1 MAEQNQIV
9 AEKKM
14 PMDKIV
20 NAVVSIGAAVVIF
33 GAWAKILHKSFADVM
48 LTVGLLTEALIFIIY
63 AFYHPV
69 DKMDAVADAL
79 KGGIGAGNSSTPGSD
94 ELKKMIEQEINPDNL
109 KKLNENFAKFNNTI
123 QNMSVM
129 ADATSATADY
139 ANKTKEATAA
149 LNTVK
154 DAYTSAAGSVQSF
167 NQAAEGS
174 KAFHEQVQNLT
185 RNLGSLNKMYEL
197 ELQDSGN
204 HIKAMNSFY
213 DNLVKVSQTMQG
225 SVDDAKKTQ
234 EQIALLA
241 KNLGSLNTVYG
252 NMLSAMQGRA

>member
-1 MAEQNQIV
+1 MAEQKQNLDW
-9 AEKKM
+9 
-14 PMDKIV
+14 DKIV

-79 KGGIGAGNSSTPGSD
+79 KGGIVGGGASPAND
-94 ELKKMIEQEINPDNL
+94 ELKKLIEKEINPDNL

-129 ADATSATADY
+129 ADVTSATADY
-139 ANKTKEATAA
+139 ATKTKEATAA
-149 LNTVK
+149 LNSVK

-213 DNLVKVSQTMQG
+213 DNLVKVAQTMQG

-241 KNLGSLNTVYG
+241 KNLGSLNSVYG
-252 NMLSAMQGRA
+252 NMLAAMQGRA

>member
-1 MAEQNQIV
+1 MAEQKQNLDW
-9 AEKKM
+9 
-14 PMDKIV
+14 DKIV

-33 GAWAKILHKSFADVM
+33 GAWAKILHKSFADIM

-69 DKMDAVADAL
+69 DKMDGIADAL
-79 KGGIGAGNSSTPGSD
+79 KGGMGSGASPAND
-94 ELKKMIEQEINPDNL
+94 ELKKLIEKEINPDNL
-109 KKLNENFAKFNNTI
+109 KKLNENFAKFNNSI

-129 ADATSATADY
+129 ADVTSATADY
-139 ANKTKEATAA
+139 ATKTKEATVA
-149 LNTVK
+149 LNSVK
-154 DAYTSAAGSVQSF
+154 EAYTSAAGSVQSF

-213 DNLVKVSQTMQG
+213 DNLVKVAQTMQG

-241 KNLGSLNTVYG
+241 KNLGNLNSVYG
-252 NMLSAMQGRA
+252 NMLAAMQGRA